1 MVIEPAS
8 RIQPVVPVKSLRTA
22 KSRLSSVLSDA
33 ERSSLVLTM
42 LRSVLRSLRRVEGL
56 RPPLV
61 VTCDAD
67 VEDVARA
74 SGAGVLREPRSSG
87 LNAAIGLAL
96 GHLEATGC
104 ETLLYLPADIPQVT
118 SREIAALLALHA
130 RNGPAVTLVPSCDGS
145 GTNALVV
152 SPPDAMSF
160 HFGPRSF
167 SAHCDEARARGLTPQ
182 VVGSEGIAR
191 DVDRPGQ
198 LDAMAGV
205 QCRRVLEA
213 VP

>member
-1 MVIEPAS
+1 MAIEPAS
-8 RIQPVVPVKSLRTA
+8 RIQPVVPVKCLRTA
-22 KSRLSSVLSDA
+22 KSRLSSVLSDS

-42 LRSVLRSLRRVEGL
+42 LRSVLRSLRRVEGVL
-56 RPPLV
+56 PPLV

-74 SGAGVLREPRSSG
+74 SGASVLREPRSSG
-87 LNAAIGLAL
+87 LNAAIDLVL

-104 ETLLYLPADIPQVT
+104 ETLFYLPADIPQVT
-118 SREIAALLALHA
+118 PSEIAELLALHA
-130 RNGPAVTLVPSCDGS
+130 RNRQAVTLVPSCDGS
-145 GTNALVV
+145 GTNALLV
-152 SPPDAMSF
+152 SPPGAMSF

-167 SAHCDEARARGLTPQ
+167 SAHCDEARARGLSPQ
-182 VVGSEGIAR
+182 VVKLEGIAR

-198 LDAMAGV
+198 LDAIAGV
-205 QCRRVLEA
+205 RRRRVLEA

>member
-1 MVIEPAS
+1 MAIEPAS

-22 KSRLSSVLSDA
+22 KSRLSSVLSES
-33 ERSSLVLTM
+33 ERASLVLAM

-56 RPPLV
+56 PPPLV

-74 SGAGVLREPRSSG
+74 SGAGILREPSSSG
-87 LNAAIGLAL
+87 LNAAMDLAL

-104 ETLLYLPADIPQVT
+104 DTLLYLPADIPQVT
-118 SREIAALLALHA
+118 SSEIAALLAAHA
-130 RNGPAVTLVPSCDGS
+130 RNRPAVTLAPSCDGS
-145 GTNALVV
+145 GTNALLVT
-152 SPPDAMSF
+152 PPGAMSF
-160 HFGPRSF
+160 HFGARSF

-182 VVGSEGIAR
+182 VVRLAGIAR
-191 DVDRPGQ
+191 DVDRPEQ
-198 LDAMAGV
+198 LDAIAGV
-205 QCRRVLEA
+205 QRRGALEA